1 MYLRQDIRVR
11 GHGASMHRVL
21 ERTVRTEDIV
31 LGTLG
36 RERRGFGA
44 RDRDKPL
51 YLFALLGH

>member
-1 MYLRQDIRVR
+1 
-11 GHGASMHRVL
+11 MHRVL